1 MPGVGASIANAV
13 PATGGAVRQVVIDG
27 RPDTDAISRPTA
39 TMVTIGDR
47 YFDTIG
53 TRQVRGRTFARGDG
67 EPGRAAAIVNERF
80 VAMHFGDRDAIGQR
94 IRLAV
99 PGDPA
104 TGPASGTEFMTIV
117 GVAPNVQQ
125 RPLNDGSFDP
135 VVYLPLAASADWGVN
150 ILVRSSSE
158 LGLVASQVQE
168 QLRAIDPDIPVF
180 DVRTVDNLLSYE
192 RWAQR
197 VFGSMFAIFAVM
209 ALTLATVGLYA
220 VTAYAVAQRTREIG
234 LRIALGAG
242 VRHVWWL
249 TTRRASVQLA
259 LGLLIGL
266 TGSLAV
272 LRVLPQEITR
282 TSGNNS
288 GILAFVTAL
297 LVLVAL
303 TACLIPARRALAVDP
318 AQTLKE
324 G

>member
-1 MPGVGASIANAV
+1 MPEGFRFPKISEVWQPLSALQAGMKKD
-13 PATGGAVRQVVIDG
+13 RQ
-27 RPDTDAISRPTA
+27 
-39 TMVTIGDR
+39 DR
-47 YFDTIG
+47 VLI
-53 TRQVRGRTFARGDG
+53 
-67 EPGRAAAIVNERF
+67 
-80 VAMHFGDRDAIGQR
+80 
-94 IRLAV
+94 
-99 PGDPA
+99 
-104 TGPASGTEFMTIV
+104 
-117 GVAPNVQQ
+117 
-125 RPLNDGSFDP
+125 
-135 VVYLPLAASADWGVN
+135 
-150 ILVRSSSE
+150 
-158 LGLVASQVQE
+158 
-168 QLRAIDPDIPVF
+168 
-180 DVRTVDNLLSYE
+180 
-192 RWAQR
+192 
-197 VFGSMFAIFAVM
+197 

-288 GILAFVTAL
+288 GTLAFVTAL
-297 LVLVAL
+297 LVLIAL